1 MNVKRVKFTEEEKVE
16 ILKAQRGTY
25 PAHVHR
31 RLLTLKLK
39 AIDGLRS
46 DEIASIV
53 GIHKTSVNRI
63 LARYKKEGMEAM
75 VGKRHDHGNRY
86 MSREEE
92 TAFLLQFQRRSEAG
106 QIIETRETHQAYEK
120 AVGHPVTR
128 NMIYYRLHRHKW
140 RKVMPRSRHE
150 KKAGEEAIEAY
161 KENHRKDKNPE
172 KEPAETSGNVPGRGW
187 VWTNQ

>member
-46 DEIASIV
+46 DEIAAIV

-63 LARYKKEGMEAM
+63 LPSLIADG
-75 VGKRHDHGNRY
+75 
-86 MSREEE
+86 
-92 TAFLLQFQRRSEAG
+92 
-106 QIIETRETHQAYEK
+106 
-120 AVGHPVTR
+120 
-128 NMIYYRLHRHKW
+128 
-140 RKVMPRSRHE
+140 
-150 KKAGEEAIEAY
+150 
-161 KENHRKDKNPE
+161 
-172 KEPAETSGNVPGRGW
+172 
-187 VWTNQ
+187 

>member
-1 MNVKRVKFTEEEKVE
+1 
-16 ILKAQRGTY
+16 
-25 PAHVHR
+25 
-31 RLLTLKLK
+31 
-39 AIDGLRS
+39 
-46 DEIASIV
+46 
-53 GIHKTSVNRI
+53 VNRI

-75 VGKRHDHGNRY
+75 VGKRHHHGNRY

-106 QIIETRETHQAYEK
+106 QIIETREIHQAYEK
-120 AVGHPVTR
+120 AVGHSVTR
-128 NMIYYRLHRHKW
+128 NMIYYLLHRHKW

-161 KENHRKDKNPE
+161 KKNHRKDQNAE
-172 KEPAETSGNVPGRGW
+172 KEPAKTSGNVPGRSW